1 MRYIDGI
8 NYAYF
13 CKVRINFFVFMS
25 CFDNRLR
32 KYHALLLNLGVYIM
46 QKRKKEI
53 TMKLNVNKFFS
64 YNEGTN

>member
-1 MRYIDGI
+1 
-8 NYAYF
+8 
-13 CKVRINFFVFMS
+13 MS

-32 KYHALLLNLGVYIM
+32 KYYALLLNIGVYIM

-64 YNEGTN
+64 YYEGTNWLLIY